1 MRHPAFHPLS
11 GVLLVLSI
19 LLPLSF
25 CGQNQAPKKPT
36 RSSQSEPVLQA
47 DEGPVRRVKGHIPK
61 DRRTFSARPASA
73 PEDDTN
79 GEVSSFRVL
88 SHPREDRLRKG
99 HTFHGDLR
107 TLPQIPPE
115 KFERPELEG
124 PEITPVPFTGRIA
137 AAASQAA
144 QATGGPSPSAPAP
157 ALTNSFEGLDFTN
170 WGAGHPPDTNGDV
183 GPQYYIQ
190 TINTSVGIYNK
201 SDGTRVTAFI
211 FNTLM
216 SQGHFGNL
224 CDTSN
229 FGDPVVLYDTF
240 EDRWIITDFAFNLSG
255 GNVVAPEFQCFA
267 VSKSGDPVAGGW
279 NFYSIQV
286 NGGFGDYPK
295 LGIWP
300 DGLYMSANVF
310 GFGAGG
316 TFQNV
321 RVWALNKAQ
330 MYAGDPT
337 VQVLSFDA
345 PSAEF
350 TLLPSNA
357 RLQTGTPPTGSPNYF
372 SVVAQFLNTVSVYKL
387 HADWNNISTSTF
399 SGPFLSL
406 TSNSWSQLSAA
417 NTSEQSPGNK
427 LDTLYFRLMVQNQY
441 TNLGGVESLW
451 NAHTVGA
458 SGATSTQSAVRYY
471 QVKVTGG
478 TVESNA
484 TQAFTYSPDATIFRF
499 MPSVAVD
506 RAGDMAIGYSAT
518 NATLNPAIRYAGRL
532 AGDPVNSITQTEQS
546 FIEGTGTQSGTC
558 GSTCTR
564 WGDYSAMTLD
574 PDGCTFWYTNMYYQ
588 TTGLAFNTRIGDF
601 SFPGCTPA
609 VSGALQGT
617 VSISGSGNSIN
628 GATVALGT
636 RTTTTDV
643 NGAYSFSGL
652 PSGTYPSITVSFPG
666 YNSVTLSNI
675 VINDGL
681 TTTQDFSLTPA
692 PASGCLTD
700 TTQADFQAGVPTNCD
715 LTSSPGDIT
724 LVNAPSIDQ
733 QNTTLGNNGV
743 GITTTTFGGQTF
755 TPAVTGQLIKA
766 DINLFCSGCTG
777 TTPNLTLSLRATSG
791 NLPTGA
797 DLASATITGFSS
809 GSAVY
814 YTGTFSSPP
823 TLTAGTKYALVIR
836 PTVNP
841 SPGTYALTRS
851 GTSTAGSDVY
861 AGGTRVAGATSG
873 TVWSIPLT
881 GGVSTD
887 AGFRVF
893 IQSGFASPGTFV
905 SSTKDANPPAGSS
918 ASWGTLTWT
927 ADTPSGSAIQ
937 FQAAGSNNAA
947 GPFSFVGPDGTAA
960 TFFTNG
966 GSLAQFNGNR
976 YLKYQASFSTNSG
989 AVTPTLHDVT
999 VCFSDA
1005 TVTTLT
1011 VVAATGTFGSTVN
1024 LSATLTANSTGLSGQ
1039 TVSFTLNGSSAGSA
1053 ITDSSGLATLSS
1065 VSLTGIS
1072 VGSYPSGVAASFAG
1086 DTNNGAS
1093 SGSNSLTV
1101 NQASTTTGITS
1112 SANPSVFGQSVTFT
1126 ATVSPVAPG
1135 AGTPTGTVTFLDG
1148 GSPVGTG
1155 TLSGGVATFTTSA
1168 LAVGNHTIT
1177 TSYGG
1182 DTNFTGST
1190 GSLTGNP
1197 QVVTKADT
1205 ATTVISSQ
1213 NPSIVGQS
1221 VTFTATVSPVAP
1233 GAGTPTGTVTF
1244 LDGGSPIGTGTLSGG
1259 VVTFTTSTLTSGS
1272 HTITTSYGGDGCFNA
1287 STGSLTGNP
1296 QVVTNA
1302 DTSTAVTSSQNPS
1315 VFGQSVTFTATVSP
1329 VAPGAGT
1336 PTGTV
1341 TFLDGGSSIGTGTL
1355 SGGVATFTTSA
1366 LAAGNHT
1373 ITTSYGGDASFNGD
1387 TGSLT
1392 GNPQVVNKSDT
1403 TTGVT
1408 SSVNPSVFGQ
1418 SVTFT
1423 ATVSPVAPGA
1433 GTPAGTVTFL
1443 DGGSPI
1449 GTGTLSGGVATF
1461 TTSALAVGNH
1471 TITTSYGGDGNFN
1484 GSIGSLTG
1492 NPQVVNKSDTAT
1504 NVTSSQNPSV
1514 LSQSVTFTATV
1525 SPVAPGTGTPTG
1537 TVTFLDGGSPVGTGT
1552 LSGGVATFTTSALAV
1567 GNHTITTSYGGDG
1580 NFNGSTGSLTG
1591 NPQVVNKASSTTSV
1605 VSSQNPSI
1613 IGQSVTFTAT
1623 VSPVAP
1629 AAGTPTGTVT
1639 FLDGG
1644 SPIGTG
1650 TLSGGVAAFTT
1661 SALTVGNRTITT
1673 SYGGDGTF
1681 NGSTGSLTG
1690 NPQVVNKAD
1699 TATTVTSSQNPS
1711 SPGQSVT
1718 FTATVSP
1725 VAPGTGTPTGT
1736 VTFLDGGSSIGTGT
1750 LSGGVATFTTSTLAA
1765 GNHTITTSYGGN
1777 GTFNGST
1784 GSLTGNPQVVLAAD
1798 LTIAVAHTGNF
1809 IQGDINKTYTI
1820 TVSNTGTAP
1829 TGAPVTVTDTLPAG
1843 LIATGISGS
1852 GWTCNAL
1859 PVLSCSRSNALNNG
1873 TSYPAITLTVLVAL
1887 NAPASVTNTA
1897 TVSGG
1902 GEVNTSNNTAA
1913 DLTTINALPGPP
1925 LNIAVSGN
1933 NAATVTQGNTATY
1946 VFTVTSLSAQLTG
1959 IHLACANLPALST
1972 CSFSP
1977 QDFTGASTPVTLT
1990 ISTTANTALALPPP
2004 GGKNNI
2010 PLLVALLLPAFIV
2023 APLTLGRKKSRAVR
2037 LRLAFVMGM
2046 MLLFIALA
2054 GCGGHPTTGMTA
2066 NNGTPAGAYSI
2077 TVTATSSA
2085 VTPQAQASTM
2095 VNLNVQ

>member
-25 CGQNQAPKKPT
+25 FGQNPAPKKPGSSS
-36 RSSQSEPVLQA
+36 RSETVLHV
-47 DEGPVRRVKGHIPK
+47 DEGSVRRVKGHIPK
-61 DRRTFSARPASA
+61 DRRTFAAHPGSAS
-73 PEDDTN
+73 EDDSS
-79 GEVSSFRVL
+79 GEVPSFRVL

-115 KFERPELEG
+115 KFERPEHEG

-137 AAASQAA
+137 AAAAQAA
-144 QATGGPSPSAPAP
+144 PTQNVPAPRVPAPAP
-157 ALTNSFEGLDFTN
+157 GSSFEGLDFTN

-216 SQGHFGNL
+216 SQGNFGNL

-255 GNVVAPEFQCFA
+255 GNVVAPQFQCFA

-279 NFYSIQV
+279 NFYSVQV
-286 NGGFGDYPK
+286 NGGLGDYPK

-300 DGLYMSANVF
+300 DGLYMSANIF
-310 GFGAGG
+310 GFGAAGP
-316 TFQNV
+316 FQNV
-321 RVWALNKAQ
+321 RVWAFNKAQ
-330 MYAGDPT
+330 MYAGNPT

-417 NTSEQSPGNK
+417 NTTEQSPGNK

-451 NAHTVGA
+451 NSHTVGA
-458 SGATSTQSAVRYY
+458 SGATSAQAAVRYY

-478 TVESNA
+478 TVEANA
-484 TQAFTYSPDATIFRF
+484 TQAFTFSPDATVFRF

-506 RAGDMAIGYSAT
+506 RSGDMAIGYSAT

-546 FIEGTGTQSGTC
+546 LIEGTGTQSGTC

-601 SFPGCTPA
+601 SFPSCTPA

-617 VSISGSGNSIN
+617 VSISGGNPIS
-628 GATVALGT
+628 GATVALGS

-652 PSGTYPSITVSFPG
+652 PSGTYPGITVSFPG
-666 YNSVTLSNI
+666 FNSVTVANI

-681 TTTQDFSLTPA
+681 TTTQDFALTPA

-700 TTQADFQAGVPTNCD
+700 TTQADFQAGIPTNCD

-724 LVNAPSIDQ
+724 LVNAPSINQ
-733 QNTTLGNNGV
+733 QNTTLSNSGV
-743 GITTTTFGGQTF
+743 GITITTFGGQTF
-755 TPAVTGQLIKA
+755 TPSVTGQLVKA

-791 NLPTGA
+791 GLPTGT
-797 DLASATITGFSS
+797 DLASATITGFNS
-809 GSAVY
+809 GAAVY
-814 YTGTFSSPP
+814 YTGTFGTPP
-823 TLTAGTKYALVIR
+823 TLTAGTMYALVIR
-836 PTVNP
+836 PTANP

-851 GTSTAGSDVY
+851 STDVY
-861 AGGTRVAGATSG
+861 AGGTRVSGATSG

-881 GGVSTD
+881 AGVSTD
-887 AGFRVF
+887 AGFRIF
-893 IQSGFASPGTFV
+893 IQSGFASSGTFV
-905 SSTKDANPPAGSS
+905 SSTKDANPPTGSA

-927 ADTPSGSAIQ
+927 ADTPSGAAIQ
-937 FQAAGSNNAA
+937 FQAAASNNAV
-947 GPFSFVGPDGTAA
+947 GPFNFVGPDGTAA

-976 YLKYQASFSTNSG
+976 YLKYQSSFSTNSG

-1005 TVTTLT
+1005 AVTTLT
-1011 VVAATGTFGSTVN
+1011 VAAATGTFGGTVD
-1024 LSATLTANSTGLSGQ
+1024 LSATLTANGTGLSGK
-1039 TVSFTLNGSSAGSA
+1039 TVSFTLNGNSAGSG
-1053 ITDSSGLATLSS
+1053 ITDSSGIATVSG
-1065 VSLTGIS
+1065 VSLTGITA
-1072 VGSYPSGVAASFAG
+1072 GSYPGGVAASFAG
-1086 DTNNGAS
+1086 DSSNGAS
-1093 SGSNSLTV
+1093 SGANLLTV
-1101 NQASTTTGITS
+1101 NQASTTTGLTS
-1112 SANPSVFGQSVTFT
+1112 SVNPSVFGQSVTFT

-1148 GSPVGTG
+1148 GSPVGSG

-1190 GSLTGNP
+1190 GSLAGNP
-1197 QVVTKADT
+1197 QVVNKSDT
-1205 ATTVISSQ
+1205 TTAVTSSQ

-1233 GAGTPTGTVTF
+1233 G
-1244 LDGGSPIGTGTLSGG
+1244 S
-1259 VVTFTTSTLTSGS
+1259 
-1272 HTITTSYGGDGCFNA
+1272 
-1287 STGSLTGNP
+1287 
-1296 QVVTNA
+1296 
-1302 DTSTAVTSSQNPS
+1302 
-1315 VFGQSVTFTATVSP
+1315 
-1329 VAPGAGT
+1329 
-1336 PTGTV
+1336 
-1341 TFLDGGSSIGTGTL
+1341 
-1355 SGGVATFTTSA
+1355 
-1366 LAAGNHT
+1366 
-1373 ITTSYGGDASFNGD
+1373 
-1387 TGSLT
+1387 
-1392 GNPQVVNKSDT
+1392 
-1403 TTGVT
+1403 
-1408 SSVNPSVFGQ
+1408 
-1418 SVTFT
+1418 
-1423 ATVSPVAPGA
+1423 
-1433 GTPAGTVTFL
+1433 
-1443 DGGSPI
+1443 
-1449 GTGTLSGGVATF
+1449 
-1461 TTSALAVGNH
+1461 
-1471 TITTSYGGDGNFN
+1471 
-1484 GSIGSLTG
+1484 
-1492 NPQVVNKSDTAT
+1492 
-1504 NVTSSQNPSV
+1504 
-1514 LSQSVTFTATV
+1514 
-1525 SPVAPGTGTPTG
+1525 
-1537 TVTFLDGGSPVGTGT
+1537 
-1552 LSGGVATFTTSALAV
+1552 
-1567 GNHTITTSYGGDG
+1567 
-1580 NFNGSTGSLTG
+1580 
-1591 NPQVVNKASSTTSV
+1591 
-1605 VSSQNPSI
+1605 
-1613 IGQSVTFTAT
+1613 
-1623 VSPVAP
+1623 
-1629 AAGTPTGTVT
+1629 
-1639 FLDGG
+1639 
-1644 SPIGTG
+1644 
-1650 TLSGGVAAFTT
+1650 
-1661 SALTVGNRTITT
+1661 
-1673 SYGGDGTF
+1673 
-1681 NGSTGSLTG
+1681 
-1690 NPQVVNKAD
+1690 
-1699 TATTVTSSQNPS
+1699 
-1711 SPGQSVT
+1711 
-1718 FTATVSP
+1718 
-1725 VAPGTGTPTGT
+1725 GTPTGT

-1765 GNHTITTSYGGN
+1765 GNHTITTSYGGDGCFNISSDSLTGNPQVVTNADTTMVVTSSVNPSVFGQSVTFTATISPVAPATGTPTGTITFLDGGSSIGTGTLSGGVATFTTSALAAGNHTITASYGGN
-1777 GTFNGST
+1777 GSFNGST

-1798 LTIAVAHTGNF
+1798 LTITATHAGSFT
-1809 IQGDINKTYTI
+1809 QGDINKTYTI
-1820 TVSNTGTAP
+1820 TVSNTGTAA
-1829 TGAPVTVTDTLPAG
+1829 TTAPVTVTNSLPAG
-1843 LIATGISGS
+1843 LIATGISGT
-1852 GWTCNAL
+1852 GWTCSAL
-1859 PVLSCSRSNALNNG
+1859 PALSCTRSNVLTNG
-1873 TSYPAITLTVLVAL
+1873 TSYPAITLTVLVAV

-1902 GEVNTSNNTAA
+1902 GEVNTSNDAGA

-1925 LNIAVSGN
+1925 LNIAVSGT
-1933 NAATVTQGNTATY
+1933 NAATVTHGGTATY
-1946 VFTVTSLSAQLTG
+1946 VFNVTSLSAQLTG

-1990 ISTTANTALALPPP
+1990 ITTTANTAMALPPP
-2004 GGKNNI
+2004 GGKNNT
-2010 PLLVALLLPAFIV
+2010 PLLAALLLPAFIV
-2023 APLTLGRKKSRAVR
+2023 APLTLGRKKSKAVR

-2046 MLLFIALA
+2046 MLLLIALA
-2054 GCGGHPTTGMTA
+2054 GCGGHATNTITPV
-2066 NNGTPAGAYSI
+2066 NNGTPAGAFSI

-2085 VTPQAQASTM
+2085 VTPQVQATTT